1 MSDKWAGDIAR
12 RVAERIKALRGDRSG
27 QWLSDRTDEFG
38 HRVSRST
45 ISELENGKR
54 STVAV
59 DALIVLAAALDV
71 PVVDLLYPGWDPVE
85 ILPGRIV
92 PHDQALQCL
101 LGDTEALRGMREKL
115 EEANSTVR
123 EGIDAIRKL
132 IDAVDAM
139 KAGGDPILLPSTLAL
154 LGEYAE
160 AGRALAHAEISG
172 KSKRINA
179 LKEAQEEYARRK
191 PDEDESRSVSVEVLR
206 EGDKIVEIVV
216 GKPTTGPVVPDSP
229 AGIEDVPRLPAERSV
244 TTKTR
249 APVKRALDKPPRL
262 KKTIDRLVE
271 ETTNKLKQVEDQDG
285 R

>member
-1 MSDKWAGDIAR
+1 M
-12 RVAERIKALRGDRSG
+12 
-27 QWLSDRTDEFG
+27 
-38 HRVSRST
+38 
-45 ISELENGKR
+45 
-54 STVAV
+54 
-59 DALIVLAAALDV
+59 LAAALDV

-179 LKEAQEEYARRK
+179 LKEAQEEYAA
-191 PDEDESRSVSVEVLR
+191 EALVNLASGSRGRPARV
-206 EGDKIVEIVV
+206 
-216 GKPTTGPVVPDSP
+216 TG
-229 AGIEDVPRLPAERSV
+229 AGY
-244 TTKTR
+244 
-249 APVKRALDKPPRL
+249 
-262 KKTIDRLVE
+262 
-271 ETTNKLKQVEDQDG
+271 
-285 R
+285 